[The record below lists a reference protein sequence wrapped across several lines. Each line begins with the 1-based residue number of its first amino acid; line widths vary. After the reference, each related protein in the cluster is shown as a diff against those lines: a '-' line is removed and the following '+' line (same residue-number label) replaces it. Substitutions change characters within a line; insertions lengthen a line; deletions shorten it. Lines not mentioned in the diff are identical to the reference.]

1 MKILNRARVLLPVG
15 LRFGLP
21 AAGALFLFLALYAGS
36 TVQAQSITPLT
47 LPAGFVDETAIPGL
61 LAPRAAAFTPDGR
74 ILVLERG
81 SAATNDQNTASVR
94 VFKNGGLLPDRALSL
109 DVCGDSERGLLGI
122 ALDPDFVTNGYVYLY
137 YTRQASQGA
146 ACAYNYHPDQ
156 TGLVGPRNRV
166 SRFTMA
172 GDTIDPASEIILIDG
187 IVTSVGYHNAGD
199 LHFGQ
204 DGHLYISTGE
214 GGISNLSA
222 TNDNLN
228 GKILRILPSD
238 GPGGGYSTA
247 GNPFDTATGS
257 RLCGVEL
264 VTFGNGPCREVY
276 AYGLRNPFRFTV
288 RPGSND
294 LYVGDVGGGLWEEVN
309 ELKSG
314 GGNYGWPEREGFC
327 SNGTLCSPPYT
338 TPPAYSDPLYAYP
351 HVDAGANVDSAII
364 GGAFYTGTV
373 AGQPYPAQYVGN
385 YFFADFVRGFIR
397 RMVQDSTSGTWSVL
411 APDFATGGSG
421 IVGLIAGQDG
431 NLYYLVAGSDQRDG
445 ELRRIRYASN
455 ENQAPFAKLTV
466 TPGGGALETVFTY
479 SALGSFDPDQT
490 LPLTY
495 TWDFGDGSGI
505 DTSVL
510 TVTHVYTAA
519 GAKSVT
525 LTVTDSGM
533 PPRVSPAA
541 HATVFPGDAPPTAT
555 IRLENLT
562 APGRTR
568 YFVGDTW
575 GFDIAAASSD
585 VVTSTWKIDF
595 HHSDHSHPF
604 LPSPPPEQ
612 RTFVTNYNESEPDV
626 WYRVWLTVADTF
638 GQETRVYSDVL
649 PSLATLRFVTD
660 PPGLNLTVGQQQ
672 VTTPYEI
679 PRVVGVDISVTAPLT
694 QPFTGLSF
702 YSFRAWSDGGSRQH
716 VVSTPDGGGE
726 FVAAYKL
733 IITDDFPA
741 LQEWNIYIP
750 ALSTG
755 P

>member
-1 MKILNRARVLLPVG
+1 MKSVNRTRVALPAR

-21 AAGALFLFLALYAGS
+21 AVVALFLFLALCAAG

-47 LPAGFVDETAIPGL
+47 LPAGFVDESVVTGL
-61 LAPRAAAFTPDGR
+61 LAPRAATFAPDSR
-74 ILVLERG
+74 ILILERG
-81 SAATNDQNTASVR
+81 SATSNDQNGASVR
-94 VFKNGGLLPDRALSL
+94 VFKDGQLLPERALTL

-122 ALDPDFVTNGYVYLY
+122 ALDPDFATNGYVYLY

-166 SRFTMA
+166 SRFTMT
-172 GDTIDPASEIILIDG
+172 GDTIDPASETVLIDG

-199 LHFGQ
+199 LHFGA
-204 DGHLYISTGE
+204 DGYLYISTGE
-214 GGISNLSA
+214 GGISSLAA

-228 GKILRILPSD
+228 GKILRILPGK

-247 GNPFDTATGS
+247 GNPFDAATGA
-257 RLCGVEL
+257 RLCGIDL

-288 RPGSND
+288 RPGTND

-327 SNGTLCSPPYT
+327 SNGVLCSPPYT

-364 GGAFYTGTV
+364 GGAFYTGTIS
-373 AGQPYPAQYVGN
+373 GEPYPAEYTDN
-385 YFFADFVRGFIR
+385 YFFADFIRGFIR
-397 RMVQDSTSGTWSVL
+397 RMVWNSQTAAWSVHE
-411 APDFATGGSG
+411 PDFASGGSG
-421 IVGLIAGQDG
+421 IVGLISGIDG
-431 NLYYLVAGSDQRDG
+431 NLYYLSVISDQRDG
-445 ELRRIRYASN
+445 ELRRIRYAAS
-455 ENQAPFAKLTV
+455 ENQAPFAKLNV
-466 TPGGGALETVFTY
+466 TPGGGPIETVFTY
-479 SALGSFDPDQT
+479 SALGSLDPDQNV
-490 LPLTY
+490 PLTY
-495 TWDFGDGSGI
+495 TWNFGDGSGI
-505 DTSVL
+505 ATSVL
-510 TVTHVYTAA
+510 TVTHVYTEA
-519 GAKSVT
+519 GAKTVA
-525 LTVTDSGM
+525 LTVTDSGT
-533 PPRVSPAA
+533 PPRVSPVAY
-541 HATVFPGDAPPTAT
+541 ATVFPGDEPPTAT
-555 IRLENLT
+555 IKVQNLT
-562 APGRTR
+562 EPGRPR

-575 GFDIAAASSD
+575 GFDIAASSSD
-585 VVTSTWKIDF
+585 VVTSTWKVDF

-626 WYRVWLTVADTF
+626 WYRVWLTVADAF

-649 PSLATLRFVTD
+649 PALATMRFDTD
-660 PPGLNLTVGQQQ
+660 PTGLNLTIGEQQ
-672 VTTPYEI
+672 VTAPYEI
-679 PRVVGVDISVTAPLT
+679 TRVVGVDISVTAPLT
-694 QPFTGLSF
+694 QPYYGLSF
-702 YSFRAWSDGGSRQH
+702 YSFRDWSDGGNRQH
-716 VVSTPDGGGE
+716 VISTPNGGGE
-726 FVAAYKL
+726 LVAAYRL
-733 IITDDFPA
+733 IITDDFPVFP
-741 LQEWNIYIP
+741 ESSIYLP